1 MKQTNNK
8 MKTKKYFTHHQK
20 KIKRHAFYVLRHKI
34 KNRNKSKT
42 VHEMLEGSLRS
53 TKQKI

>member
-1 MKQTNNK
+1 